1 MWQCNDWYMH
11 LYTKKK
17 LSLDLIND
25 GLSVGWL
32 VDSVVVHFSFQ
43 TLIMII
49 PPHSNWIKNW
59 MYCEQWLLL
68 NRYTAIES
76 HRIDSKAFHF
86 ISVFFCVCTSEC
98 FWFFRQQY
106 LALVVY
112 SSGQHIIF
120 FIVTVA
126 TLPLHCIVMIIS
138 SFQFFP
144 FICCTACYS
153 FVYLFL
159 SIAYISMQSHIIIIG
174 NGILSAYC
182 TLVTSI
188 FNLMK

>member
-32 VDSVVVHFSFQ
+32 VDSVAVHFSFQ

-86 ISVFFCVCTSEC
+86 ISVFVCVYEWMLLVLSTTISRACCLFIRSTHHLFYC
-98 FWFFRQQY
+98 HRCHIAI
-106 LALVVY
+106 AL
-112 SSGQHIIF
+112 
-120 FIVTVA
+120 
-126 TLPLHCIVMIIS
+126 
-138 SFQFFP
+138 
-144 FICCTACYS
+144 
-153 FVYLFL
+153 
-159 SIAYISMQSHIIIIG
+159 
-174 NGILSAYC
+174 YC
-182 TLVTSI
+182 HDN
-188 FNLMK
+188 F

>member
-32 VDSVVVHFSFQ
+32 VESVVVHFSFQ
-43 TLIMII
+43 TLTMII

-86 ISVFFCVCTSEC
+86 ISVFFLCVYE
-98 FWFFRQQY
+98 WM
-106 LALVVY
+106 LLV
-112 SSGQHIIF
+112 
-120 FIVTVA
+120 
-126 TLPLHCIVMIIS
+126 
-138 SFQFFP
+138 
-144 FICCTACYS
+144 
-153 FVYLFL
+153 L
-159 SIAYISMQSHIIIIG
+159 S
-174 NGILSAYC
+174 
-182 TLVTSI
+182 TSI
-188 FNLMK
+188 SRACCLFIRSTHHLFYCHRCHIAIALYCHDNF